1 VTEVLAVGDLI
12 RVREEAQGRWV
23 LAQRPGVSGALAV
36 VSPLDGAILALA
48 GGYQFGEDQFNRA
61 LDARRPAG
69 SSFKPF
75 VYAAALHQ
83 GWTPASLVQDEP
95 FTAEPRQGEIWQPR
109 NFDGKALGP
118 IRLRPALTQSRNLAT
133 IDLLDRIGL
142 EEGIRFAGR
151 FGFDPAHL
159 PRGLS
164 LALGTAAV
172 SPLRMAAAY
181 AVFANGGFRVEPYLI
196 RRIEDASGALV
207 EEADP
212 PRACADCW
220 FRAPDEWGNG
230 GGATAAGRAAPRV
243 LGPRETFQMHT
254 MLRDVIQAGTG
265 RRARDLGRAD
275 IAGKTGTS
283 NEVRD
288 SWFCGY
294 HKDLAVVAWIGFDDF
309 SPPSARQRPAAR
321 RPSGC
326 GWISCARPSPV
337 APRRPWSPRPGW
349 RGSPSIR

>member
-1 VTEVLAVGDLI
+1 
-12 RVREEAQGRWV
+12 
-23 LAQRPGVSGALAV
+23 
-36 VSPLDGAILALA
+36 
-48 GGYQFGEDQFNRA
+48 
-61 LDARRPAG
+61 
-69 SSFKPF
+69 
-75 VYAAALHQ
+75 
-83 GWTPASLVQDEP
+83 
-95 FTAEPRQGEIWQPR
+95 
-109 NFDGKALGP
+109 
-118 IRLRPALTQSRNLAT
+118 
-133 IDLLDRIGL
+133 
-142 EEGIRFAGR
+142 
-151 FGFDPAHL
+151 
-159 PRGLS
+159 
-164 LALGTAAV
+164 
-172 SPLRMAAAY
+172 MAAAY

-196 RRIEDASGALV
+196 CRIEDAIGALV

-220 FRAPDEWGNG
+220 FRAPDEGGNGGGNG

-309 SPPSARQRPAAR
+309 SPIGQAETGGQAAIGVWMDFMRAALAGRPEATLEPPAGLARDPIDPTTGALAAADDANGSWSGFAKRTSPNSTRVNSPA
-321 RPSGC
+321 
-326 GWISCARPSPV
+326 PSPRT
-337 APRRPWSPRPGW
+337 ASCTQPHPP
-349 RGSPSIR
+349 

>member
-1 VTEVLAVGDLI
+1 
-12 RVREEAQGRWV
+12 
-23 LAQRPGVSGALAV
+23 LAV

-75 VYAAALHQ
+75 VYAAALHL

-95 FTAEPRQGEIWQPR
+95 FTAEPSHGEIWQPR
-109 NFDGKALGP
+109 NFDGKALGQ

-196 RRIEDASGALV
+196 RRIEDVSGALV
-207 EEADP
+207 EAADP

-220 FRAPDEWGNG
+220 FR
-230 GGATAAGRAAPRV
+230 
-243 LGPRETFQMHT
+243 
-254 MLRDVIQAGTG
+254 
-265 RRARDLGRAD
+265 
-275 IAGKTGTS
+275 
-283 NEVRD
+283 
-288 SWFCGY
+288 GY

-309 SPPSARQRPAAR
+309 SPLGQDETGGQAAIGMWVDFMRAALAGRPEATLDPPAGLARVPIDPTTGALAAVDDANAILEWIREEDSAQLDAGEFA
-321 RPSGC
+321 G
-326 GWISCARPSPV
+326 PV
-337 APRRPWSPRPGW
+337 AEDGFLHTAPPPM
-349 RGSPSIR
+349 IDQVF